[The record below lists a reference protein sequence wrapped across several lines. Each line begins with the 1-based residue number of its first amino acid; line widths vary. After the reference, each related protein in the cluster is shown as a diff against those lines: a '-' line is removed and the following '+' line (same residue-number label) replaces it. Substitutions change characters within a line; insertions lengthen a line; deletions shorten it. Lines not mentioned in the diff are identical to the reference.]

1 MMVTLVYW
9 VRSRQYLI
17 GGIGRGVIG
26 RGVIGRGGTSSKN
39 G

>member
-17 GGIGRGVIG
+17 GGIGRGG
-26 RGVIGRGGTSSKN
+26 TSRGGIGRGGIGSKN